1 LSGIWEQFQEEFM
14 TILTDGGVLMVPLT
28 VLALGIY
35 YAAFRLFFFFSEHRF
50 YKIQRERLI
59 EYLFNP
65 ILADGELRHI
75 LEYTQSDEV
84 SSANA
89 VKSRFAEVVSG
100 YLAEVDS
107 KRAYLLVLI
116 TTAPLMGLLGTVMGM
131 LTTFSGL
138 AVSTGSNT
146 VDQIAAGI
154 SEALITTQTGLII
167 AIPAYVM
174 ATLIHKRRN
183 EMEACLTTMEA
194 LTVQLYEKKST
205 TPVGEN
211 P

>member
-1 LSGIWEQFQEEFM
+1 MEFT
-14 TILTDGGVLMVPLT
+14 TILTDGGTLMVPLT
-28 VLALGIY
+28 ILALGIY
-35 YAAFRLFFFFSEHRF
+35 FSAFRLSFFFSEHRF
-50 YKIQRERLI
+50 YKVNRERLI
-59 EYLFNP
+59 EYVFNP
-65 ILADGELRHI
+65 ILASGELRHI
-75 LEYTQSDEV
+75 LDYTQSDEV
-84 SSANA
+84 RTATE
-89 VKSRFAEVVSG
+89 VKSRFAEIISG
-100 YLAEVDS
+100 YLSDIDS
-107 KRAYLLVLI
+107 KRTYLLVLI

-174 ATLIHKRRN
+174 ATLIQKRRN

-194 LTVQLYEKKST
+194 LSVQLFEKKT
-205 TPVGEN
+205 TN
-211 P
+211 PATESQ

>member
-1 LSGIWEQFQEEFM
+1 M

-28 VLALGIY
+28 LLALTIY
-35 YAAFRLFFFFSEHRF
+35 WTAFKLFYFFSEHAF
-50 YKIQRERLI
+50 YRIKRNRLI
-59 EYLFNP
+59 EYVFNP
-65 ILADGELRHI
+65 ILVDGELRRV
-75 LEYTQSDEV
+75 LDYTQANEV
-84 SSANA
+84 QSVAE
-89 VKSRFAEVVSG
+89 VKDRFAEVISS
-100 YLAEVDS
+100 YLSEVDS
-107 KRAYLLVLI
+107 RRSYLLVLV

-138 AVSTGSNT
+138 AVSSGGST

-174 ATLIHKRRN
+174 ATLILKRRN

-194 LTVQLYEKKST
+194 LTIQLFEKKFTHTEEPS
-205 TPVGEN
+205 
-211 P
+211 

>member
-1 LSGIWEQFQEEFM
+1 M
-14 TILTDGGVLMVPLT
+14 TILTDGGTLMVPLT
-28 VLALGIY
+28 LLALGIY
-35 YAAFRLFFFFSEHRF
+35 FSAFRLFYFFSEHRF
-50 YKIQRERLI
+50 YKVNRDRLI
-59 EYLFNP
+59 EYVFNP
-65 ILADGELRHI
+65 ILASGELRHI
-75 LEYTQSDEV
+75 LDYTQSDEV
-84 SSANA
+84 RTANE
-89 VKSRFAEVVSG
+89 VKSRFAEIISG
-100 YLAEVDS
+100 YLSDIDS
-107 KRAYLLVLI
+107 KRTYLLVLI

-174 ATLIHKRRN
+174 ATLIQKRRN

-194 LTVQLYEKKST
+194 LSVQLFEKKT
-205 TPVGEN
+205 TN
-211 P
+211 PANESQ

>member
-1 LSGIWEQFQEEFM
+1 M
-14 TILTDGGVLMVPLT
+14 TIVTDGGVLMVPLT
-28 VLALGIY
+28 LLALGIY
-35 YAAFRLFFFFSEHRF
+35 YVAFRLFYFFSEHRF
-50 YKIQRERLI
+50 YKVKRDRLI
-59 EYLFNP
+59 ELTFNP

-75 LEYTQSDEV
+75 LDYTQSDDVED
-84 SSANA
+84 ANG
-89 VKSRFAEVVSG
+89 VKSRFAEIMST

-107 KRAYLLVLI
+107 KRIYLLVLI

-167 AIPAYVM
+167 AIPAYVL
-174 ATLIHKRRN
+174 ATLIQKRRN

-194 LTVQLYEKKST
+194 LTVQLYEKKSN
-205 TPVGEN
+205 N
-211 P
+211 PLPDSP

>member
-1 LSGIWEQFQEEFM
+1 
-14 TILTDGGVLMVPLT
+14 MVPLT
-28 VLALGIY
+28 LLALGIY
-35 YAAFRLFFFFSEHRF
+35 FSAFRLYYFFSEHRF
-50 YKIQRERLI
+50 YKVNRERLI
-59 EYLFNP
+59 EYVFNP
-65 ILADGELRHI
+65 ILASGELRHI
-75 LEYTQSDEV
+75 LDYTQSDEV
-84 SSANA
+84 RTANE
-89 VKSRFAEVVSG
+89 VKSRFAEIISG
-100 YLAEVDS
+100 YLSDIDS
-107 KRAYLLVLI
+107 KRTYLLVLI

-174 ATLIHKRRN
+174 ATLIQKRRN

-194 LTVQLYEKKST
+194 LSVQLFEKKT
-205 TPVGEN
+205 TN
-211 P
+211 PANESQ